1 MMHGVQKANHLCIKG
16 MWFHLLPR
24 LYMYTKRLKMHMLLI
39 ANSKNAA
46 IAPMQR
52 EKKVN
57 FAIFG
62 SVNNLQLENSTLSS
76 DSASEINSLPSSN

>member
-1 MMHGVQKANHLCIKG
+1 
-16 MWFHLLPR
+16 
-24 LYMYTKRLKMHMLLI
+24 MHMLLI

-52 EKKVN
+52 KKKVN